1 LLHLLT
7 AAFWHLADI
16 PIVPDNVRFWENSGH
31 RVEMIQCP
39 LLTQSGPE
47 PVAYT
52 GVLHPLSSTRELA
65 LEFAGGAMTDD
76 EQAIRELVLT
86 WMKASE
92 AGDVNTVLSLM
103 TDDMI
108 FMVPG
113 REPFGKEEFRA
124 ASEGMKNVRLAG
136 TSDIREIKVLGDWA
150 YIRNYI
156 EITVTPPDGTS
167 MQRRGYTLSILRKQS
182 YGKWALCR
190 DANLVA

>member
-1 LLHLLT
+1 
-7 AAFWHLADI
+7 
-16 PIVPDNVRFWENSGH
+16 
-31 RVEMIQCP
+31 
-39 LLTQSGPE
+39 
-47 PVAYT
+47 
-52 GVLHPLSSTRELA
+52 
-65 LEFAGGAMTDD
+65 MTDD

-92 AGDVNTVLSLM
+92 AGDVNTVVSLM

-156 EITVTPPDGTS
+156 EITVTPPRRHLDAAKGIHALDPSQAIRWKMGALPGREFSGLTS
-167 MQRRGYTLSILRKQS
+167 FRRNKNAHRCAIVVLG
-182 YGKWALCR
+182 AH
-190 DANLVA
+190 